1 MFNYRI
7 IYGPSP
13 ATVDLLKNK
22 VTAKNRERIGERLF
36 GAIGIFQTT
45 LPDLYFYADIGQKS
59 GEILMA
65 EIPGNCP
72 QTLGSIAFFGDVSA
86 VETAMKAVLRQQEA
100 GGSKDTSY

>member
-13 ATVDLLKNK
+13 STVDLLKNK
-22 VTAKNRERIGERLF
+22 VSAKSRERIGQGPF

-72 QTLGSIAFFGDVSA
+72 QTLGSMAFFGDVSA
-86 VETAMKAVLRQQEA
+86 VETAMKAVLRQQE
-100 GGSKDTSY
+100 GRKTDKSC

>member
-13 ATVDLLKNK
+13 ATVNLLKNK
-22 VTAKNRERIGERLF
+22 VTAKNRELIGEGLF

-45 LPDLYFYADIGQKS
+45 LPDMYFYADVGQKS

-86 VETAMKAVLRQQEA
+86 VETAMKAVLRQQE
-100 GGSKDTSY
+100 GGRNKHGPY